1 MSHPSSIKKKLRY
14 GIETLLV
21 KSLYILFQLLPIA
34 LASSLGGYFAEKIG
48 PGLNRSDVARN
59 NLRRA
64 MPKLDDNHVEK
75 IVSEMWNNIG
85 RTFAEFPHIAR
96 MNSENIK
103 SIATLEGSEN
113 IVEAASIEKG
123 SIYFTGH
130 LANWEIGP
138 RSFSDLGYPVSIV
151 YRKGNNPGLSNI
163 IRRLR
168 SNYLVSSIPKGQ
180 SGSREIIRLLKQGKR
195 IGMLVDQKMN
205 DGIRSSFFG
214 IEAMTAPAIAR
225 LALKY
230 KYPILP
236 VRVIRI
242 ANCKFKVLVS
252 PPLKINNTGDVEKDV
267 QTIIDEI
274 NNIVECW
281 IREYPGQWIWLHN
294 RWPKI

>member
-1 MSHPSSIKKKLRY
+1 MSNLSSIKKKFRY

-21 KSLYILFQLLPIA
+21 NFIYAIFQLLPVT
-34 LASSLGGYFAEKIG
+34 LASSLGGYLAEKIG
-48 PGLNRSDVARN
+48 PGLNRSDVARD

-64 MPKLDDNHVEK
+64 MPKLDNTQVEN
-75 IVSEMWNNIG
+75 IVLEMWNNIG
-85 RTFAEFPHIAR
+85 RTFAEFPHIAS
-96 MNSENIK
+96 MNSEDIK
-103 SIATLEGSEN
+103 SIATLDGAEN
-113 IVEAASIEKG
+113 IYEAASLEKG
-123 SIYFTGH
+123 NIYFTGH

-138 RSFSDLGYPVSIV
+138 RLFSDLGYPVSIV
-151 YRKGNNPGLSNI
+151 YRKGNNPGLGHI
-163 IRRLR
+163 IRKLR

-180 SGSREIIRLLKQGKR
+180 SGSRDIIRLLKKGKR

-205 DGIRSSFFG
+205 DGISSTFFD

-230 KYPILP
+230 QCPILP

-252 PPLKINNTGDVEKDV
+252 PPLEIKSTGDIEKDV
-267 QTIIDEI
+267 QTIIDDI
-274 NNIVECW
+274 NNIVEGW
-281 IREYPGQWIWLHN
+281 IRENPGQWIWLHN